1 MSDIQEEWLGLSETA
16 ELLGVHPSTVRAW
29 ADQGKLP
36 VHRTAGGHRRFL
48 RSEIERWSSRA
59 HRGGASEAQIVMEN
73 VIGRTRMEMP
83 RLQDQDWYAG
93 LTESQRTAY
102 REESRRLL
110 MQVGRLIEEPATEQ
124 AVHIGQDYAR
134 ISLDAGMTLREAVE
148 AFLFFR
154 SFLLESIFNLS
165 EVQAAQAW
173 GSMHRQATHFTDQ
186 VLLALIEGYQ
196 RPGTL

>member
-1 MSDIQEEWLGLSETA
+1 MGESQEQWLGLSEAA

-36 VHRTAGGHRRFL
+36 VQRTPGGHRRFA
-48 RSEIERWSSRA
+48 RAEIEAILAGGR
-59 HRGGASEAQIVMEN
+59 RGGGEAQIVMEN
-73 VIGRTRMEMP
+73 VIGRTRLEMP
-83 RLQDQDWYAG
+83 RLRDQAWYAR

-110 MQVGRLIEEPATEQ
+110 GQIGSLISEPVSEQ
-124 AVHIGQDYAR
+124 AEHIGHDYAR
-134 ISLDAGMTLREAVE
+134 ISLDAGMSLEEAVE

-165 EVQAAQAW
+165 EVQAAHSW
-173 GSMHRQATHFTDQ
+173 GSLYKQATQFTDR
-186 VLLALIEGYQ
+186 VLLALLEGYQ
-196 RPGTL
+196 QPDTL